1 MRPSLLHGQSQ
12 PDVCLELSTI
22 KTVVCSSLDSI
33 DLLFGKNVNIL
44 KVDLPTFKLQ
54 VSCSTLLDIVKTR
67 TQLCGK
73 AKKAG
78 L

>member
-33 DLLFGKNVNIL
+33 DLFGKNVNIL

-54 VSCSTLLDIVKTR
+54 VSCSTMLDIVKTE
-67 TQLCGK
+67 TQFCGK